1 MHGDC
6 KRAKARGR
14 SSYSLFE
21 YLCSVCKTLT
31 NPITMFNKSFVNHL
45 TDFKPPNRFN
55 NLFNPNMNNVEAI
68 DFTRHTLTAD
78 TDGVLQRW
86 STEFP
91 RISFNYQT
99 KADIE
104 GKPWGSKSDP
114 IYVDLCEDA
123 KLTLLHSCSRDTTLS
138 SASLTSGNK
147 RGAYEKGVWYYSGMP
162 LTDHHELAGFENPN
176 RVLQTWLGTEYR
188 P

>member
-21 YLCSVCKTLT
+21 YVCSVCKSLT

-68 DFTRHTLTAD
+68 DFTRHTYTAD

-91 RISFNYQT
+91 RISLNYQT
-99 KADIE
+99 KADIDS
-104 GKPWGSKSDP
+104 KPWG
-114 IYVDLCEDA
+114 
-123 KLTLLHSCSRDTTLS
+123 
-138 SASLTSGNK
+138 
-147 RGAYEKGVWYYSGMP
+147 
-162 LTDHHELAGFENPN
+162 
-176 RVLQTWLGTEYR
+176 
-188 P
+188 